1 MISGRGLGTTGGT
14 LDKLESIPGFRT
26 ELSLTELRETV
37 QRVGCAI
44 TGATSEIVPADRKL
58 YALRDVTATVGS
70 IPLITASIL
79 SKKLAEGLSALV
91 LDVKFGSGALMKS
104 VPQARCLARSL
115 VSVGVQLGLP
125 TTALLTDMNQPLGRM
140 AGNAVEVNEAVET
153 LRGDGPDDLVHLVL
167 ELGTEL
173 LRSTNTVTSSE
184 EGRRR
189 LQHKIDSGQALE
201 TFREMVRAQGGN
213 LEASRPLA
221 PAREITSDRSGYVVR
236 IDAEKLGSAIVT
248 LGGGRRIKSDSIDHS
263 VGLEM
268 LVRLGDTVDTGQ
280 PLLRIFAH
288 GDEGQRLAPALAE
301 AFKLGD
307 AAPSPTP
314 LVAARVTPDISDRV
328 N

>member
-1 MISGRGLGTTGGT
+1 
-14 LDKLESIPGFRT
+14 
-26 ELSLTELRETV
+26 
-37 QRVGCAI
+37 
-44 TGATSEIVPADRKL
+44 
-58 YALRDVTATVGS
+58 LRDVTATVGS

-91 LDVKFGSGALMKS
+91 VDVKFGSGALMKS

-115 VSVGVQLGLP
+115 VSVSVQLGLP

-153 LRGDGPDDLVHLVL
+153 LRGDGPEDLVHLVL

-189 LQHKIDSGQALE
+189 LQQKIDSGHALE
-201 TFREMVRAQGGN
+201 TFHEMVRAQGGN

-248 LGGGRRIKSDSIDHS
+248 LGGGRRIKSDLIDHS

-268 LVRLGDTVDTGQ
+268 LVRLGDAVDTGQ

-288 GDEGQRLAPALAE
+288 GDEGQRLAPVAVYSVKLALLD
-301 AFKLGD
+301 FCK
-307 AAPSPTP
+307 S
-314 LVAARVTPDISDRV
+314 VTTLSWMWISSDRMSPRERL
-328 N
+328 NSIDWSS